1 VVALYPSARC
11 EMPLLSLYREIRKK
25 KKLKKRRKKFLGF
38 LFFMVFGK
46 ERGIGKEAWKLYRQ
60 ICSVV

>member
-1 VVALYPSARC
+1 
-11 EMPLLSLYREIRKK
+11 MPLLSLYRKIRIKIK
-25 KKLKKRRKKFLGF
+25 IKRRKKFLGF